1 MIFVLL
7 AKIEYTQVITCCR
20 NTWNNSYIEF
30 LCLKSLIRGRMA
42 EKNFKRK
49 RNANTINEDWENL
62 FHIWVP
68 TLMGCQA
75 TGKIFGSM
83 IKKKADVCPDLTIG
97 YDNISSKIGRRRY
110 YGYRPIEST
119 ISWRERVQRI
129 FWIRHLAKWST
140 LSTLWLP
147 MLLSALRA

>member
-49 RNANTINEDWENL
+49 RNANTINED
-62 FHIWVP
+62 
-68 TLMGCQA
+68 
-75 TGKIFGSM
+75 
-83 IKKKADVCPDLTIG
+83 
-97 YDNISSKIGRRRY
+97 
-110 YGYRPIEST
+110 
-119 ISWRERVQRI
+119 
-129 FWIRHLAKWST
+129 
-140 LSTLWLP
+140 
-147 MLLSALRA
+147 